1 MGWMNV
7 FGGSKQ
13 IHQFYELL
21 NAQAHT
27 AQSMADLLMRYIQAT
42 MAGAASMR
50 LASIRDQADELEHTG
65 DHWRQMIVDL
75 LAESFVTPFDRED
88 INDLSRAIDDI
99 VDYCENTIKEIQLF
113 EIVPNTFIVDMVLVM
128 GQGVTELDKAVKAL
142 STDRTS
148 SRTQAMAAKFQ
159 ENKMEGIYR
168 HAIADLSHLDDIHEL
183 IKIREIY
190 RHLSNAADR
199 LDVAANLILR
209 IIIKQ
214 YQ

>member
-21 NAQAHT
+21 NAQGRV
-27 AQSMADLLMRYIQAT
+27 AQSMTDLLMRYIHAT
-42 MAGAASMR
+42 MSAATPEQ
-50 LASIRDQADELEHTG
+50 LADIRDQADKLEHTG

-75 LAESFVTPFDRED
+75 LAETFVTPFDRED
-88 INDLSRAIDDI
+88 INDLSRAVDDI

-113 EIVPNTFIVDMVLVM
+113 EIVPNAFIVDMVLVM
-128 GQGVTELDKAVKAL
+128 GQGVGELDQAL
-142 STDRTS
+142 QSLSSDRTR

-168 HAIADLSHLDDIHEL
+168 RAIADLSHLDDIHEL
-183 IKIREIY
+183 IKFREIY

-199 LDVAANLILR
+199 LDTAANLLIR

>member
-21 NAQAHT
+21 NAQGRV
-27 AQSMADLLMRYIQAT
+27 AQSMTDLLMRYIHAT
-42 MAGAASMR
+42 MSAATPEQ
-50 LASIRDQADELEHTG
+50 LADIRDQADKLEHTG

-75 LAESFVTPFDRED
+75 LAETFVTPFDRED
-88 INDLSRAIDDI
+88 INDLSRAVDDI

-113 EIVPNTFIVDMVLVM
+113 EIVPNAFIVDMVLVM
-128 GQGVTELDKAVKAL
+128 GQGVGELDKALQSL
-142 STDRTS
+142 SGDRTR

-168 HAIADLSHLDDIHEL
+168 RAIADLSHLDDIHEL
-183 IKIREIY
+183 IKFREIY

-199 LDVAANLILR
+199 LDTAANLLIR